1 MQLTKYDPT
10 RFLNRMQDEI
20 NDFFHQNGNRG
31 FPAVF
36 DEMESWTGM
45 EWSPRVDI
53 KEEDKQFIVTADIP
67 GVDPKDIDV
76 TMENGILRIYGERKI
91 EKEEKKK
98 NYRMQECSYGT
109 FERLFRM
116 PESADSDN
124 IKAKGKNGVLT
135 ITIAKS
141 PETTPRK
148 ITIES

>member
-1 MQLTKYDPT
+1 MQLTKYEPT

-20 NDFFHQNGNRG
+20 NDFFHHNGNRVL
-31 FPAVF
+31 PAFF
-36 DEMESWTGM
+36 DEMESWSGM

-67 GVDPKDIDV
+67 GVDPSDIEV
-76 TMENGILRIYGERKI
+76 TMENGMLRIHGERTS
-91 EKEEKKK
+91 EKEETKK
-98 NYRMQECSYGT
+98 NYRIRECSYGT

-116 PESADSDN
+116 PESADSKK

-135 ITIAKS
+135 ITIAKN
-141 PETTPRK
+141 PATAPRR